1 MGHWRRM
8 ISVGGGVQPK
18 IFKNTKRVE
27 VHRKDSA
34 KVVRDLKQGNIET
47 NVAVENE
54 KGIVS
59 RKGNVWGENGTK
71 DESTRIKHANHPTA
85 TNQWR
90 VDIQYS

>member
-1 MGHWRRM
+1 MGHCRRM
-8 ISVGGGVQPK
+8 VSVGGGVQPK
-18 IFKNTKRVE
+18 ILKKPKRVE
-27 VHRKDSA
+27 VHRKYNA
-34 KVVRDLKQGNIET
+34 MVVRDLKQGNIET
-47 NVAVENE
+47 NMAVENR

-71 DESTRIKHANHPTA
+71 DGSTRIKHANHPIA